1 MRNAFTLDIKHRKI
15 VIQPKYLHILSKT
28 HNFIQ
33 KMDHQ
38 SLYKIDSVFKY
49 SVYPT
54 EYNDLRRGD
63 QNREKDNA
71 TVTQLPFN

>member
-1 MRNAFTLDIKHRKI
+1 
-15 VIQPKYLHILSKT
+15 
-28 HNFIQ
+28 
-33 KMDHQ
+33 MDHQ